1 MEKDLHSLLTYS
13 IIYTERNKGQKEY
26 PMKAPIEYQRK
37 MKAIH
42 PDITQ
47 EEIEH
52 NFRIKK
58 ALDNDEVQAAVEDYV
73 FWREATEG
81 VK

>member
-1 MEKDLHSLLTYS
+1 
-13 IIYTERNKGQKEY
+13 
-26 PMKAPIEYQRK
+26 MKAPIEYQRK
-37 MKAIH
+37 MKAIY